1 MILWSLCAFIW
12 FENMKKMLLQ
22 MTSDFLQLESTLF
35 MWLVV
40 KISRFINI
48 LIVYIFFLLSPLI
61 YLDTKL
67 LIMFQ
72 D

>member
-12 FENMKKMLLQ
+12 FENMQKMLLQ

>member
-1 MILWSLCAFIW
+1 
-12 FENMKKMLLQ
+12 MKKMLLQ